1 MTKNNFASNMAAAAF
16 ESLNSRGLQ
25 TDASNNIIKLNIMIR
40 ELRGKRVLQYY

>member
-1 MTKNNFASNMAAAAF
+1 MTKNNFASNMAAF

-25 TDASNNIIKLNIMIR
+25 ADASNNIIKLNIMIR